1 MLIHI
6 ISATCHCREP
16 RLCNDLIGNVS
27 PRLKLIDQK
36 WVNIL
41 ELKLTVQSFVKIG
54 SPAESKQFD
63 ARTENYMY
71 KWSQLKM
78 C

>member
-1 MLIHI
+1 
-6 ISATCHCREP
+6 
-16 RLCNDLIGNVS
+16 
-27 PRLKLIDQK
+27 
-36 WVNIL
+36 
-41 ELKLTVQSFVKIG
+41 VQSFVKIG

-63 ARTENYMY
+63 ARTEDY